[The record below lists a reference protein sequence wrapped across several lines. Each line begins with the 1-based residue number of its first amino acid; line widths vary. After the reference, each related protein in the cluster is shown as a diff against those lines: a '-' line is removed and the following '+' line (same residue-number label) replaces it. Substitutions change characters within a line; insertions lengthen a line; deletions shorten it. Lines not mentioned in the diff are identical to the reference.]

1 MNNFKEVAALALQYG
16 AGVQVA
22 DAAELQGALND
33 FLFSSELRQ
42 VIGANGLKMMHTAGG
57 ATQRYLDALDQVLSP

>member
-1 MNNFKEVAALALQYG
+1 MNNFKEVAALTLQYG

-33 FLFSSELRQ
+33 FLVSSELRQ
-42 VIGANGLKMMHTAGG
+42 VIGANGLKMMRVAGG